1 MATIRDIA
9 KICNVSVA
17 TVSNIING
25 KGGASEETA
34 ARVRKVADEL
44 NFAPNMIAKNLKQR
58 STRTIGVLTED
69 LTVFNMPEIVDGID
83 SYYEEKKYHVLLS
96 NLRLFRKY
104 GDAYYESEEYFSQ
117 VAEEL
122 KIMLAKQVE
131 GIIYIGCQV
140 RNIPC
145 IPKKFPI
152 PIVVAYS
159 YTENKGVPSVVFN
172 DEQAAYDATK
182 ELIGCGHKRI
192 AILCGPANNLHT
204 QQRLQGY
211 QRALFENEILFNPA
225 FVLPGGWTYQ
235 AGYEAAERLF
245 QLGVTAVFAMNDLLA
260 GGVLDRAKERGI
272 RVGEDLSI
280 IGFDNREISKV
291 YNPPLTTVQLP
302 LTEIG
307 REAASLMLDL
317 ICKNEEVQLTRHKM
331 NCSLV
336 RRASVSAPKPAD

>member
-1 MATIRDIA
+1 MATIKDIA

-44 NFAPNMIAKNLKQR
+44 NFAPNIIAKNLKQR

-69 LTVFNMPEIVDGID
+69 LTVFSMPEIVDGID
-83 SYYEEKKYHVLLS
+83 GYYEEKKYHVLLS

-131 GIIYIGCQV
+131 GVIYIGCQV

-145 IPKKFPI
+145 IPQKFPI

-159 YTENKGVPSVVFN
+159 YTETENVPSVVFN

-182 ELIGCGHKRI
+182 ELISCGHKRI
-192 AILCGPANNLHT
+192 AVVCGPANNKHT
-204 QQRLQGY
+204 QQRLLGY
-211 QRALFENEILFNPA
+211 QRALFENELLFNPA
-225 FVLPGGWTYQ
+225 YVLPGGWSRQ
-235 AGYEAAERLF
+235 AGYDAAEKLF
-245 QLGVTAVFAMNDLLA
+245 GMGVTAVFTMNDLLA
-260 GGVLDRAKERGI
+260 GGILDRAKELGI
-272 RVGEDLSI
+272 RVGEDLSV
-280 IGFDNREISKV
+280 IGFDNREISRF
-291 YNPPLTTVQLP
+291 YTPPLTTVQLP

-307 REAASLMLDL
+307 RKAASLTLL
-317 ICKNEEVQLTRHKM
+317 PSC
-331 NCSLV
+331 
-336 RRASVSAPKPAD
+336 P

>member
-1 MATIRDIA
+1 MATIKDIA

-44 NFAPNMIAKNLKQR
+44 NFAPNIIAKNLKQR

-69 LTVFNMPEIVDGID
+69 LTVFSMPEIVDGID
-83 SYYEEKKYHVLLS
+83 GYYEEKKYHVLLS

-131 GIIYIGCQV
+131 GVIYIGCQV

-145 IPKKFPI
+145 IPQKFPI

-159 YTENKGVPSVVFN
+159 YTETENVPSVVFN

-182 ELIGCGHKRI
+182 ELISCGHKRI
-192 AILCGPANNLHT
+192 AVVCGPANNKHT
-204 QQRLQGY
+204 QQRLLGY
-211 QRALFENEILFNPA
+211 QRALFENELLFNPA
-225 FVLPGGWTYQ
+225 YVLPGGWSRQ
-235 AGYEAAERLF
+235 AGYDAAEKLF
-245 QLGVTAVFAMNDLLA
+245 GMGVTAVFTMNDLLA
-260 GGVLDRAKERGI
+260 GGILDRAKELGI
-272 RVGEDLSI
+272 RVTRDL
-280 IGFDNREISKV
+280 V
-291 YNPPLTTVQLP
+291 
-302 LTEIG
+302 
-307 REAASLMLDL
+307 
-317 ICKNEEVQLTRHKM
+317 
-331 NCSLV
+331 
-336 RRASVSAPKPAD
+336 